1 MLCLSFF
8 NSEHALENAVSS
20 CLSHRAGQPAWG
32 EIREGRGPNWYVIR
46 RMLLSP
52 TRMGITVTPASAN
65 AQNSRQPLGFFLS
78 PGHSPHCCVAP
89 HQQSPLSKSCFS
101 QPLTA
106 VLDLCSVPSAG
117 VQGSNPTAPPWS
129 ADAGKGPFPMG
140 PVTSRRYAPSHHIP
154 QGLLFPHSQAT
165 EI

>member
-20 CLSHRAGQPAWG
+20 CLSHKAGQPAWG

-52 TRMGITVTPASAN
+52 TRMGISVTPASAN

-78 PGHSPHCCVAP
+78 PGQSPHCCVAP
-89 HQQSPLSKSCFS
+89 RQQSPLSKSCFS

-106 VLDLCSVPSAG
+106 VLDLCN
-117 VQGSNPTAPPWS
+117 VQGSNPTAPPVERRCRER
-129 ADAGKGPFPMG
+129 ALPDGPSDLKEVCP
-140 PVTSRRYAPSHHIP
+140 
-154 QGLLFPHSQAT
+154 
-165 EI
+165 